1 MSLPCA
7 MVPMPA
13 TIDAPAPP
21 DDPPQV
27 MVWSHGFLVGPCSG
41 LSVKPR
47 IENSGVLVRPMIMAP
62 LLQIGD
68 NGGIAGCDVVL
79 ESDDAVGVCL
89 TLDVNV
95 DLDGDR
101 HAVGHCHL
109 DRRWP
114 YAC

>member
-1 MSLPCA
+1 
-7 MVPMPA
+7 
-13 TIDAPAPP
+13 
-21 DDPPQV
+21 
-27 MVWSHGFLVGPCSG
+27 
-41 LSVKPR
+41 
-47 IENSGVLVRPMIMAP
+47 MAP

-79 ESDDAVGVCL
+79 ESNDAVGVCL
-89 TLDVNV
+89 TPDVNV